1 MMEGSEGSRFE
12 KDWEQPQAKTDGEL
26 LGVVI
31 GVTKPGYITF
41 EGKEPIGLGEYITI
55 TNGQR
60 KSILGVVES
69 CFIKSD
75 ALDEISNFEEA
86 LESKI
91 VAEINKRDKSYKVNV
106 KILGLQEMLK
116 RSKSI
121 LPEIPPLPGTEVYRA
136 RKDDLRD
143 IFDSEEESWIKIGT
157 LLRNIDVN
165 VRVNTNKM
173 TTRHLG
179 ILAMTG
185 MGKSNLV
192 SVIAKSIAEIPGTM
206 VIFDYHDEYRF
217 LQGENINFV
226 QAQINPRLLTSDKFG
241 EVIEIRENAD
251 IQNTILLKAFDNDD
265 LKKKIGDDF
274 WEELEKNV
282 NEIGFKEKRFSS
294 SADRVIDKIKDA
306 RRRFDNI
313 LIPNAAD
320 PVSQIR
326 EGCINI
332 INLIEFT
339 EKQANVAIAFYLE
352 SILYQ
357 RKLSKGQRVNSNY
370 QIKNQTLFHSP
381 VIVVIEEAHVFMPKN
396 ESTDTKYIASK
407 VAREGRKF
415 GVGLIIV
422 SQRPRTLDPN
432 VLSQMGSLAIMKLV
446 QQEDQSQ
453 IESSSESINGKII
466 EQLPSLN
473 PGEALLVGQ
482 WVNLPS
488 FIKIDEILERTMG
501 KDPEPVNE
509 WKNTKEKRSM
519 SIEDS
524 RTYIR
529 EEYIEEEYIE

>member
-1 MMEGSEGSRFE
+1 MINGADEANSDR
-12 KDWEQPQAKTDGEL
+12 DLDINQTQVDGEL

-41 EGKEPIGLGEYITI
+41 EGKEPVGLGEYITI

-91 VAEINKRDKSYKVNV
+91 IAEINKRDKSFKVNV

-136 RKDDLRD
+136 RREDLRD

-157 LLRNIDVN
+157 LLRNTSVN
-165 VRVNTNKM
+165 VKVNTNKM

-192 SVIAKSIAEIPGTM
+192 SVIAKSIAQIPGTM

-217 LQGENINFV
+217 LKGENINFV
-226 QAQINPRLLTSDKFG
+226 QARINPRLLTSDKFA

-251 IQNTILLKAFDNDD
+251 IQNTILLKAFENDD
-265 LKKKIGDDF
+265 LKMKTGDDF
-274 WEELEKNV
+274 WDEFEKNIGG
-282 NEIGFKEKRFSS
+282 IGFKEKRFSS
-294 SADRVIDKIKDA
+294 SADRVIDKIKEA

-313 LIPNAAD
+313 LIPDASD

-352 SILYQ
+352 SILYH
-357 RKLSKGQRVNSNY
+357 RKLAKGQSLNANH
-370 QIKNQTLFHSP
+370 INKNQILFHSP
-381 VIVVIEEAHVFMPKN
+381 VIVVVEEAHVFMPKSEN
-396 ESTDTKYIASK
+396 TDTKYIASK

-488 FIKIDEILERTMG
+488 FIRIDEILERTMG

-509 WKNTKEKRSM
+509 WKNTKEKKDLSV
-519 SIEDS
+519 EDS
-524 RTYIR
+524 RLFIR

>member
-1 MMEGSEGSRFE
+1 MDGVDGVNT
-12 KDWEQPQAKTDGEL
+12 DNDLDINQPKIDGEL

-41 EGKEPIGLGEYITI
+41 EGREPVGLGEYITI
-55 TNGQR
+55 INGHG

-91 VAEINKRDKSYKVNV
+91 VAEINKRDKSFKVNV
-106 KILGLQEMLK
+106 KILGLQELLK

-136 RKDDLRD
+136 RREDLRD

-157 LLRNIDVN
+157 LLRNTN
-165 VRVNTNKM
+165 VHVKVNTNKM
-173 TTRHLG
+173 ATRHLG

-192 SVIAKSIAEIPGTM
+192 SVIAKSIAQIPGTM

-217 LQGENINFV
+217 LKGENINFV
-226 QAQINPRLLTSDKFG
+226 QARINPRLLTSDKFA

-251 IQNTILLKAFDNDD
+251 IQNTILLKAFENDD
-265 LKKKIGDDF
+265 LKNKTEDDF
-274 WEELEKNV
+274 WSELEKNIGG
-282 NEIGFKEKRFSS
+282 IGFKEKRFSS
-294 SADRVIDKIKDA
+294 SADRVIDKIKEA

-313 LIPNAAD
+313 LIPDASD

-352 SILYQ
+352 SILYH
-357 RKLSKGQRVNSNY
+357 RKLAKGQRLNGKHQDRN
-370 QIKNQTLFHSP
+370 QILFHSP
-381 VIVVIEEAHVFMPKN
+381 VMVVVEEAHVFMPKN

-488 FIKIDEILERTMG
+488 FIRIDEILERTMG

-509 WKNTKEKRSM
+509 WKNTKEKKEM
-519 SIEDS
+519 SVEDS
-524 RTYIR
+524 RLFIR